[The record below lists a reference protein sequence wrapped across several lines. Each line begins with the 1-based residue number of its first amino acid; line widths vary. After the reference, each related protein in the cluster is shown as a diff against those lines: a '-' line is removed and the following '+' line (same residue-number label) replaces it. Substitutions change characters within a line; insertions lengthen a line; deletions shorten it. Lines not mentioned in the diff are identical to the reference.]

1 MSTSPTR
8 KSAFF
13 DLAFALPEL
22 LVRGA
27 DAARDTSGLPQRS
40 EIDNIVIQGLGTG
53 RSAGLVVRA
62 VSAATIPVPILVE
75 SAYEI
80 PGCVGRRSL
89 VFALSGSGN
98 TDEVNHAAAAAAERG
113 ARLVVVSV
121 DGWLAD
127 FAQDCGAALV
137 RIPPDIKFAR
147 ATFGV
152 LIASL
157 LTMLQDVGF
166 LSEAKLWIDSAV
178 AQLRRRREEL
188 LRGDNI
194 AERLASQLI
203 GRNVLCQGDTP
214 IPGICDGLSRWP

>member
-1 MSTSPTR
+1 MR

-75 SAYEI
+75 SSYEI

-89 VFALSGSGN
+89 VFALSGRETPTRS
-98 TDEVNHAAAAAAERG
+98 
-113 ARLVVVSV
+113 
-121 DGWLAD
+121 
-127 FAQDCGAALV
+127 
-137 RIPPDIKFAR
+137 IMPPR
-147 ATFGV
+147 PP
-152 LIASL
+152 L
-157 LTMLQDVGF
+157 
-166 LSEAKLWIDSAV
+166 
-178 AQLRRRREEL
+178 
-188 LRGDNI
+188 
-194 AERLASQLI
+194 
-203 GRNVLCQGDTP
+203 NVEH
-214 IPGICDGLSRWP
+214 GLSSSA